1 MGALGLALAALIGL
15 SLGLLGGGGSILT
28 VPILVY
34 VLGFEAKEAIA
45 ASLVVVGAT
54 SLFGAL
60 GHWRAGRVR
69 PRTALAF
76 GLVAMLGAFAGA
88 RLAGLLSGTLQLA
101 VFAVVMLA
109 AAVSMF
115 RGRAEGDESAPPR
128 PLPLI
133 VLAGLAVGV
142 LTGVVGVGGGF
153 LIVPAL
159 VLLARLP
166 MKQAVGTSLVVIAMN
181 SAAGFTGYLG
191 RVPIRWG
198 FLLAFTAVAILGIL
212 LGTRLVRHV
221 SADALRRAFAV
232 FLLVMGAFIL
242 YKNRAALLPSAGEPA
257 RGDRPVSIRGP
268 AAPGNSFTPEG

>member
-109 AAVSMF
+109 AAVSIF

-198 FLLAFTAVAILGIL
+198 FLLAFTAVAIGASCTVLY
-212 LGTRLVRHV
+212 
-221 SADALRRAFAV
+221 RAFKSSPKEGMFVLLIPGYGFYYAATHFRAV
-232 FLLVMGAFIL
+232 GKPFITCLITAIIGATLIVL
-242 YKNRAALLPSAGEPA
+242 AGM
-257 RGDRPVSIRGP
+257 S
-268 AAPGNSFTPEG
+268 NEGKL